1 MVTDSV
7 SLLKRGLVDIIRAS
21 ELDQALAGGKKLRIY
36 FGIDPT
42 GPNIHLGHM
51 VVLRKLK
58 YLQSLGHKIVFLI
71 GDFTAM
77 IGDPTD
83 REAMRQP
90 LSREEVLA
98 NTKDYIIQ
106 ASKVIPIDD
115 SSNPVEIRFN
125 SQWHS
130 KKTLGSLLSDL
141 SLLTVQ
147 QMMERDMFQERI
159 KNNRPIALSELI
171 YPYLQ
176 GFDAV
181 ILEADAQIGGT
192 DQTFNM
198 LMGRTL
204 RQKLANEVQLVM
216 TVPLIEGTDGRKMS
230 KSYNNTINLIDT
242 PNDIFGKIMSAKDE
256 IIVTYFTLLTDV
268 SNSELDQIKK
278 DVQAHPK
285 EQKIN
290 LAKNIISQIYGLEEA
305 NLAEEHFH
313 KVFVKKEIPDDIPT
327 KKISQFKGQNIS
339 DVLVKLGLVSSKSE
353 AVRLIDQGGVTFR
366 SKKVE
371 TGEYLINETG
381 IIQVGKR
388 KFINLIKG

>member
-21 ELDQALAGGKKLRIY
+21 ELDQALAGEKKLRIY

>member
-1 MVTDSV
+1 
-7 SLLKRGLVDIIRAS
+7 
-21 ELDQALAGGKKLRIY
+21 
-36 FGIDPT
+36 
-42 GPNIHLGHM
+42 
-51 VVLRKLK
+51 
-58 YLQSLGHKIVFLI
+58 
-71 GDFTAM
+71 
-77 IGDPTD
+77 
-83 REAMRQP
+83 
-90 LSREEVLA
+90 
-98 NTKDYIIQ
+98 
-106 ASKVIPIDD
+106 
-115 SSNPVEIRFN
+115 
-125 SQWHS
+125 
-130 KKTLGSLLSDL
+130 
-141 SLLTVQ
+141 
-147 QMMERDMFQERI
+147 
-159 KNNRPIALSELI
+159 LI
-171 YPYLQ
+171 YPYLL